1 MDDQKQCKQ
10 GARGVFS
17 VVWVQIRIFGPDT
30 AKFCPKNAF
39 LGTYRPCRL
48 IWCPVAWL
56 LGGCCAWAVSRK
68 TPIFFIC
75 YMLYVPL
82 ASCFLAIVILIIVD
96 QSWIGVLTV
105 TARPLMHITII
116 MFINTM
122 VAIIKLKRYH
132 GAMVML
138 NTRPCL
144 RSDTSLIV
152 LWFDTK
158 CIACIGGLFWKI
170 TYLYFIIN
178 NP

>member
-1 MDDQKQCKQ
+1 M
-10 GARGVFS
+10 
-17 VVWVQIRIFGPDT
+17 FGPKM
-30 AKFCPKNAF
+30 AIFPQNM
-39 LGTYRPCRL
+39 LSWPCRL

-105 TARPLMHITII
+105 TARPLKHITII

-138 NTRPCL
+138 NRSLVTRPCL